1 MGLKEME
8 LKKTNERLEEMLRQ
22 LNETVEEEQES
33 YNRIIGHMKQ
43 SIQQDEK
50 AIEGLVKQATQLE
63 TMIN

>member
-1 MGLKEME
+1 ME

>member
-1 MGLKEME
+1 
-8 LKKTNERLEEMLRQ
+8 MLRQ
-22 LNETVEEEQES
+22 LTETVEDEKDS